1 MTKEE
6 FASEMKAVLVF
17 YPAPITPG
25 EEDRQVSYLQS
36 VYGVVRDIPRPSF
49 REVCR
54 RVNMSI
60 HPARKP
66 LPSAFIE
73 AWRTTQDANK
83 RTAEIKTCD
92 KCRGTGFV
100 EAGPVTRLG
109 IVYPSS
115 VSRCAC
121 N

>member
-6 FASEMKAVLVF
+6 FASEMRAVLVF
-17 YPAPITPG
+17 YRSPVTPD
-25 EEDRQVSYLQS
+25 EEDQQASYLRS
-36 VYGVVRDIPRPSF
+36 VYDVVKDIPHSSF

-54 RVNMSI
+54 RVNISI

-73 AWRTTQDANK
+73 AWRALGDHNR
-83 RTAEIKTCD
+83 RTVSERTCD
-92 KCRGTGFV
+92 KCRGVGFV

-109 IVYPSS
+109 IVYPTS
-115 VSRCAC
+115 VARCAC